1 MQMEE
6 PRSHVRS
13 PRPMTP
19 SEKIAYISQE
29 HYGGTFHPNGEPV
42 GHRVGYW
49 VSVPGTVFC
58 MKLTPEA
65 VFSFMEAHGI
75 TRDSFYYVGT
85 WFNEKQ
91 WYLDRTVWY
100 GNKELALDTA
110 RSWNQKA
117 IWDIEKAE
125 DILVSPPVKVAT
137 LVEREH

>member
-6 PRSHVRS
+6 PRSPVCH

-29 HYGGTFHPNGEPV
+29 HFGGTFHPNGEPV
-42 GHRVGYW
+42 GHKVGYW
-49 VSVPGTVFC
+49 VSVPGAKITDE
-58 MKLTPEA
+58 LTPGI
-65 VFSFMEAHGI
+65 VFTYMSDEGI
-75 TRDSFYYVGT
+75 DGASYYYVGT
-85 WFNEKQ
+85 WHNEKQ
-91 WYLDRTVWY
+91 WHLSKSVWF

-110 RSWNQKA
+110 RNWNNKA

-125 DILVSPPVKVAT
+125 DILVSPPVKVVT